1 MIRLDDLEKMS
12 VDELRQLSER
22 TMIPEPAGLTEDISR
37 KLNLMAFVEDDDKD
51 LTAVRHSVRWIGY
64 VAACICVTAT
74 LAIGLGKKDS
84 SEFNVPDT
92 FSDPAEAYAFIMESF
107 NELDRNLDSMN

>member
-12 VDELRQLSER
+12 ADELRQLSER
-22 TMIPEPAGLTEDISR
+22 TMIPEPAEVTEDISR
-37 KLNLMAFVEDDDKD
+37 KLNLMAFIEDDNND
-51 LTAVRHSVRWIGY
+51 LTALCHSVRWIGY
-64 VAACICVTAT
+64 VAACVCVIAT
-74 LAIGLGKKDS
+74 LAIGFGKKDS